1 MRAVIF
7 ASWRGVRPRQE
18 GSAAEYAQEVRR
30 YWAKQ
35 VGRGLCSKPKWRVND
50 DGTGYW
56 YVTGALEDLLLLS
69 ATNTARWHA
78 LQGPFLLDGFEENFY
93 VVGARKADQ
102 PMEALLREGN
112 LI

>member
-1 MRAVIF
+1 MRAVIV

-18 GSAAEYAQEVRR
+18 DSAAEYAREVRR

-35 VGRGLCSKPKWRVND
+35 VSRGLCSEPRWRWNN

-56 YVTGALEDLLLLS
+56 YVAGALEDLLLL
-69 ATNTARWHA
+69 TTTTMARWHA
-78 LQGPFLLDGFEENFY
+78 LQGPFLLDGFEENIY
-93 VVGARKADQ
+93 VVGSRKAGR